1 MIIKGKAAQST
12 KFWSKHLLRDDT
24 NEKAELREVR
34 GVLAKDL
41 EEALEEMRDVAK
53 GSRCHKNFMYQ
64 ANINPRADEH
74 LTPEQWQ
81 HAVDTLEKNLGF
93 EGHQRVVVEHV
104 KEGRQHFHVIWSRID
119 PDTMRV
125 TDIGGDR
132 YTMRRTA
139 MELER
144 EFELS
149 RTKPVREYDDPR
161 PHTLQDKEREKR
173 TGVDHDAMKRQL
185 TEVWQRTQT
194 GAEFKKEVEAQGYV
208 IARGDKVEYA
218 LIDPTGGVHSLSRR
232 LEGVK
237 AKDLRERFVDVDRQ
251 SLPSVEQARQQLGH
265 DRTNGV
271 ERDKAGEEA
280 KRSLTGGQE
289 PQGQHDRRDNL
300 HQNAP
305 AIQAEQIQF
314 DFAST
319 ARGPIEVIDAV
330 TMRAEKVADV
340 VLDFLGG
347 ARPQPRGTAAEAL
360 AEYRAN
366 AALTRMAEFKRAA
379 SGCRPPMW
387 PRSRIINC
395 SMFATKATITS
406 ASLSTTTRST
416 RVRSTSTRIRRRN
429 ANGNDE
435 GISPRAGRDPER
447 ARSDSAG
454 TSEQQDEGVGLLF
467 GSAQEEVLQQFRI
480 QNGQRAQ
487 APFQR
492 PKSGGYA
499 SIDG

>member
-64 ANINPRADEH
+64 ANINPRADER

-173 TGVDHDAMKRQL
+173 TGVDHEAMKRQL

-232 LEGVK
+232 LEAVK
-237 AKDLRERFVDVDRQ
+237 AKDLRERFVDLDRQ
-251 SLPSVEQARQQLGH
+251 ALPSVEQARQQLGH

-271 ERDKAGEEA
+271 ERDKAGEES
-280 KRSLTGGQE
+280 KRSLTDE
-289 PQGQHDRRDNL
+289 HKAQGQPDRQGSVY
-300 HQNAP
+300 QNAP
-305 AIQAEQIQF
+305 SIQAEQIEF

-319 ARGPIEVIDAV
+319 ARGPIEVIDAA

-347 ARPQPRGTAAEAL
+347 ARPQPCGTAAEAL

-366 AALTRMAEFKRAA
+366 AALTRMAESQARGERLQAADVAALTHHQLLNVRDKGDDYLRQLIDDNEKHSRENYVDSQKREE
-379 SGCRPPMW
+379 
-387 PRSRIINC
+387 
-395 SMFATKATITS
+395 K
-406 ASLSTTTRST
+406 
-416 RVRSTSTRIRRRN
+416 
-429 ANGNDE
+429 
-435 GISPRAGRDPER
+435 ER
-447 ARSDSAG
+447 ER
-454 TSEQQDEGVGLLF
+454 E
-467 GSAQEEVLQQFRI
+467 R
-480 QNGQRAQ
+480 
-487 APFQR
+487 
-492 PKSGGYA
+492 
-499 SIDG
+499 